1 LLALKQQ
8 LEQQERFSNDDD
20 NASGGIFLV
29 LRVVLLETLP
39 FLVVVVFET
48 FFEDETVKDV
58 YDALLFLLHLK

>member
-1 LLALKQQ
+1 M
-8 LEQQERFSNDDD
+8 
-20 NASGGIFLV
+20 

-48 FFEDETVKDV
+48 FFETFFDETVKDV

>member
-1 LLALKQQ
+1 
-8 LEQQERFSNDDD
+8 
-20 NASGGIFLV
+20 V

-48 FFEDETVKDV
+48 FFFFVDETVTDV